1 MEDGVMGALRLQA
14 NDPATISW
22 GHVQVLLCILLSA
35 VVAIGILLVLAR
47 RAVPSRT
54 ASSNS
59 IVRSWIAMALVLG
72 LVAFCAVAFAVRD
85 TTLRS
90 TLIGALAAAVGSAV
104 AFYFSGK
111 VAEDARKDVLSA
123 AFGGEEVVPD
133 LVECTKDQAAVKLGG
148 TTLKLELAPDS
159 GPSAAPAAITRQ
171 DPARGATVPRGT
183 AVKVTFP

>member
-1 MEDGVMGALRLQA
+1 MGVLRLQT

-22 GHVQVLLCILLSA
+22 GHVQVLLWILLST
-35 VVAIGILLVLAR
+35 VVAIGIVLVVAR
-47 RAVPSRT
+47 RVVPSRT

-59 IVRSWIAMALVLG
+59 VVRSWVAMALVTG
-72 LVAFCAVAFAVRD
+72 LMAFCAVAFAVRD
-85 TTLRS
+85 TNLRS

-111 VAEDARKDVLSA
+111 AAEDARKDALSA

-133 LVECTKDQAAVKLGG
+133 LIRCTRDEAAVKLGG

-159 GPSAAPAAITRQ
+159 GPSAAPAAISRQ
-171 DPARGATVPRGT
+171 DPAKGATVPRGT

>member
-1 MEDGVMGALRLQA
+1 MSVLRSRT

-35 VVAIGILLVLAR
+35 VVAIGFLLVIAR

-59 IVRSWIAMALVLG
+59 IVRSWIAMALVTG
-72 LVAFCAVAFAVRD
+72 LVAFCAVSFAVRD
-85 TTLRS
+85 TNLRS
-90 TLIGALAAAVGSAV
+90 TLVGALAAAAGSAV

-133 LVECTKDQAAVKLGG
+133 LIRCTRDQAAVKLGG
-148 TTLKLELAPDS
+148 TTLTLELAPGS
-159 GPSAAPAAITRQ
+159 GPSAAPAAISRQ
-171 DPARGATVPRGT
+171 DPAAGATVPRGT